1 MWKRLIVIDLVLAA
15 VLAAGLWRFRQNWLD
30 FESAHR
36 VNAVKPE
43 ADTPRTL
50 AAPAAVAASTGDWTD
65 IVTKNVF
72 SFDRNDIDIVPPKPV
87 EPPAPVA
94 AQLAPALLAQK
105 PILYGTV
112 GIGNSWMASL
122 ASGTASNLAP
132 HVMKI
137 GETIDGWQLIEIRT
151 NAVVMTLG
159 NLRETISMN
168 NPPAIQR
175 STARTDTP
183 SESTVVAP
191 TLPPPSPTAPA
202 AAANPADRPPPPG
215 RNPKG
220 HWVQSPFGPTW
231 VED

>member
-15 VLAAGLWRFRQNWLD
+15 VLAAGLWKLRQNWLD

-36 VNAVKPE
+36 VSAVKPE

-50 AAPAAVAASTGDWTD
+50 AAPAPAAVSTGDWTD

-87 EPPAPVA
+87 ETAAPVA

-132 HVMKI
+132 HVMKV
-137 GETIDGWQLIEIRT
+137 GETIDGWQLMEIRT

-159 NLRETISMN
+159 NMRETILMN
-168 NPPAIQR
+168 NLPPIQR

-183 SESTVVAP
+183 LESTVVAP
-191 TLPPPSPTAPA
+191 TPPPSTPAPA
-202 AAANPADRPPPPG
+202 AAASPADRPPPPG
-215 RNPKG
+215 RGAKG

-231 VED
+231 VEDN